1 MKKKICV
8 VTGTRAEYGILKPL
22 IDKLNKDKDLE
33 LQLIVTGS
41 HLSPEF
47 GMTYKFIEE
56 DGYNIDEKIEI
67 LLSSD
72 SSVGI
77 SKSMGLTL
85 ISLSESY
92 ERLKPDMLIILGDR
106 YETFSAM
113 AAASVA
119 KIPVVHLHGG
129 ELTEGA
135 FDDAFRHSMTKMAYL
150 HFAAT
155 EEYRQRV
162 IQLGE
167 QPDRVFNLGAL
178 GVENVLN
185 MNLSTKEE
193 LEKEFNIKLKNYIVV
208 VFHPVTLEKNTSE
221 DQFKDLLEVLDENK
235 ELSVV
240 FIKGNADTDGRIINS
255 MIDEYVE
262 KNKKRAYSFI
272 SLPVEKYLSFLKNSK
287 ALVGNSSSGIA
298 EVPSF
303 KIGTINIGDRQKG
316 RQCAESVIHCG
327 AKKEEI
333 REAFDKLNSEVF
345 QKNLDK
351 VKNPY
356 EGENTSEKMVK
367 IIKETLI
374 KKEIDLK
381 KKFYNIKVD
390 NN

>member
-22 IDKLNKDKDLE
+22 IDKLNKDKDLD

-56 DGYNIDEKIEI
+56 DGYHIDEKIEI

-85 ISLSESY
+85 ISFSESY
-92 ERLKPDMLIILGDR
+92 ERLKPDMVVILGDR

-155 EEYRQRV
+155 EEYRQRI

-185 MNLSTKEE
+185 MNLNTKEE
-193 LEKEFNIKLKNYIVV
+193 LEKEFNVKLKNYIVV

-255 MIDEYVE
+255 MIDGYVE
-262 KNKKRAYSFI
+262 KNKERAYSFV

-287 ALVGNSSSGIA
+287 ALIGNSSSGIA

-316 RQCAESVIHCG
+316 RQSAKSIIHCRPN
-327 AKKEEI
+327 KEDVQKS
-333 REAFDKLNSEVF
+333 FNKLFSNDF
-345 QKNLDK
+345 QEDLKK

-356 EGENTSEKMVK
+356 EGENTSEKMIE
-367 IIKETLI
+367 IIKEILI

>member
-8 VTGTRAEYGILKPL
+8 VTGTRAEYGILRPL

-56 DGYNIDEKIEI
+56 DGYKIDEKIEI

-119 KIPVVHLHGG
+119 KIPVIHLHGG

-155 EEYRQRV
+155 EEYRQRI

-185 MNLSTKEE
+185 MNLNTKKE

-221 DQFKDLLEVLDENK
+221 DQFKDLLEVLDENT
-235 ELSVV
+235 ELNVV
-240 FIKGNADTDGRIINS
+240 FIKGNADTDGRVINS
-255 MIDEYVE
+255 MIDGYIE
-262 KNKKRAYSFI
+262 KNKERAYSFT

-287 ALVGNSSSGIA
+287 ALIGNSSSGIL

-316 RQCAESVIHCG
+316 RQCSKSVIHCG
-327 AKKEEI
+327 AKKAEI
-333 REAFDKLNSEVF
+333 KEAFDKLNSEVF
-345 QKNLDK
+345 QKKLDK

-356 EGENTSEKMVK
+356 EGKGTSKKM
-367 IIKETLI
+367 IEILKETLI
-374 KKEIDLK
+374 KKEINLK
-381 KKFYNIKVD
+381 KKFYNIKVEV
-390 NN
+390 